1 MKACYIRP
9 PPPTPLHL
17 SLLLPK
23 QLAGRERG
31 LSKLSAWP
39 LLSEGSV
46 AAGARVE

>member
-9 PPPTPLHL
+9 PPTSLHL

-31 LSKLSAWP
+31 LSKLSA